1 MSTPPAAPK
10 TTRICVKNVPP
21 SFDDAKLRR
30 HILESGPPSSATS
43 NLTIT
48 DCRILKTKE
57 GKSRKLAFVGFKTH
71 DQAVRAVDAFH
82 GTYAKTSRLA
92 VELAFSKKASA
103 DETGHRPW
111 SKHSKGSSRY
121 ERTHT
126 KQEDNAAENS
136 NKKKDGSSV
145 RKVSEEMVNEKD
157 GNKSAA
163 DEELLRKKEEFLQLM
178 GASSAVSGGGKA
190 KAWANDDVGVIGVS
204 DKTDAKKKGSSS
216 SSRKSAAEES
226 DSNSSNKDD
235 SDDSDSDSASDD
247 SSVDSGGEGADA
259 LAGSQAAYAGAA
271 VSDMDFFRSK
281 LTAKDELLSDDED
294 DDDDEDIEERND
306 IEATNQPKNNNGNA
320 GSSESSSSDSSDSS
334 SSSSDDDSDSDEEE
348 GDATGNGKSAENPKD
363 SELSHASAVGAEEDA
378 GYARDR
384 LFVRNLPFAATEEEL
399 KEAFEAF
406 GEVVECHIPIDDTKR
421 NKGYAFVRFSSS
433 NDALTARDALDGSD
447 FQGRLMHVIPAKKA
461 REEDA
466 AGSGDGMGEGGD
478 NMTYKKKQ
486 ELARQKGAE
495 NVAAGWSSSFVRGD
509 AVVDNLSERLGLAKG
524 DILNV
529 KDGLSSGGAAVRLAL
544 GETQII
550 EENREYFQQHGID
563 MNILVSGSS
572 GRGVDKLH
580 DVKRSK
586 EMILV
591 KNLPYDTTEDD
602 LAKLFNG
609 VGDAPSQIL
618 LPPSRTIALIEY
630 GHAVDARKAFRKLAY
645 KRFKHVPLYLEWA
658 PLAAKQNESGTAT
671 RDTNK
676 SSEDN
681 EQEQVGDDEEEQQST
696 ASTLYCK
703 NLNFSTT
710 EEQLLEAFKRS
721 GHKARA
727 VRIPTK
733 LAPVK
738 KMVGRAL
745 PGAEPEMRQLSMG
758 FGFIEFDSDTAARK
772 AMKKMQGTFLDGHS
786 LEIKLSGKTDV
797 ASAPKK
803 SAAAPT
809 SEGLKSKKLMV
820 RNVPFQASR
829 KEILQLFGAYGQ
841 LKKVRLPKK
850 FDGSHRGFAFVEFLT
865 SQEAQNAMQALASTH
880 LYGRHLVLEWADDKE
895 DIDALR
901 DRAKRDASHVGENKS
916 TSQVPQNKKIR
927 FDYD

>member
-1 MSTPPAAPK
+1 M
-10 TTRICVKNVPP
+10 TTRICIKNVPP
-21 SFDDAKLRR
+21 TFDDAKLRR
-30 HILESGPPSSATS
+30 HILESGPPLTSTS

-71 DQAVRAVDAFH
+71 DQAVRAVEAFH

-103 DETGHRPW
+103 EETGHRPW

-121 ERTHT
+121 ERTHA
-126 KQEDNAAENS
+126 KQDDDVNDASNAKAVA
-136 NKKKDGSSV
+136 GV
-145 RKVSEEMVNEKD
+145 RKVSDEMADEQGN
-157 GNKSAA
+157 NKSAA
-163 DEELLRKKEEFLQLM
+163 DEELQRKKEEFLQLM
-178 GASSAVSGGGKA
+178 GASSAATGGGKA
-190 KAWANDDVGVIGVS
+190 KAWANDDVGVIDTLDG
-204 DKTDAKKKGSSS
+204 KKKDY
-216 SSRKSAAEES
+216 SSRKSEIEES
-226 DSNSSNKDD
+226 DAKSDNSDASDDDDDDDDD
-235 SDDSDSDSASDD
+235 SESDD

-259 LAGSQAAYAGAA
+259 LAGSPGAYAGAA
-271 VSDMDFFRSK
+271 VSDMDFLRLK
-281 LTAKDELLSDDED
+281 TTAKDELLSDD
-294 DDDDEDIEERND
+294 DDEDMDDMEENG
-306 IEATNQPKNNNGNA
+306 AKNHTDNA
-320 GSSESSSSDSSDSS
+320 DESDSGSES
-334 SSSSDDDSDSDEEE
+334 SSSSDDYSDSDKKVA
-348 GDATGNGKSAENPKD
+348 GAETKD
-363 SELSHASAVGAEEDA
+363 SGAAGKPRDSQPSHANENEEDGGCA
-378 GYARDR
+378 HDR

-406 GEVVECHIPIDDTKR
+406 GEVVECHIPVDDKKR

-433 NDALTARDALDGSD
+433 NGALASRNALDGSD
-447 FQGRLMHVIPAKKA
+447 FQGRLIHVIPAKKG
-461 REEDA
+461 REETMTGTGEVA
-466 AGSGDGMGEGGD
+466 GEGGD
-478 NMTYKKKQ
+478 LTYKKKQ
-486 ELARQKGAE
+486 ELARQNGAE

-509 AVVDNLSERLGLAKG
+509 AVVDNLSDRLGLAKG

-529 KDGLSSGGAAVRLAL
+529 KDDLSSGGAAVRLAL

-550 EENREYFQQHGID
+550 EENRDYFQEHGID

-572 GRGVDKLH
+572 GRGVLKLH

-609 VGDAPSQIL
+609 VGDAPSRIL
-618 LPPSRTIALIEY
+618 LPPSRTIALVEY

-658 PLAAKQNESGTAT
+658 PFAAKQSESGTSTQAT
-671 RDTNK
+671 TK
-676 SSEDN
+676 KKPIEDDV
-681 EQEQVGDDEEEQQST
+681 EEQVGDDDDEEQNT

-710 EEQLLEAFKRS
+710 EELLLEAFK

-733 LAPVK
+733 LAPVRK
-738 KMVGRAL
+738 TFGRSL
-745 PGAEPEMRQLSMG
+745 TGAEPEMRQLSMG
-758 FGFIEFDSDTAARK
+758 FGFVEFDSDTAARK

-786 LEIKLSGKTDV
+786 LEIKFSGKAGA
-797 ASAPKK
+797 ASTSKK
-803 SAAAPT
+803 IANTPASG
-809 SEGLKSKKLMV
+809 GLKSKKLMV
-820 RNVPFQASR
+820 RNVPFQATR

-865 SQEAQNAMQALASTH
+865 SQEAHNAMTALSSTH

-901 DRAKRDASHVGENKS
+901 DRAKRDAGHIGESKS
-916 TSQVPQNKKIR
+916 ASQAPQNKKIR